1 MTTQVTTPMH
11 QHPTRHPSQTTAQP
25 MMADVWNDFPQG
37 HGTLVDA
44 VQQRLHQHAPLVPVY
59 VADASASE
67 PRMRPRPCVDPLAW
81 SLLKNAIQLAL
92 VGSVVMFALYGGRA
106 PLMALGYVGTGL
118 LLMGALVIADRLRF
132 ADRDPDFAIIEFL
145 APDPVPVVVHEM
157 RPAPL
162 APLVEQMQV
171 VMPETV
177 AVT

>member
-1 MTTQVTTPMH
+1 
-11 QHPTRHPSQTTAQP
+11 
-25 MMADVWNDFPQG
+25 MADVWGEFPSG

-44 VQQRLHQHAPLVPVY
+44 VQQRVQQHAPLVPVH
-59 VADASASE
+59 VPDAASAE
-67 PRMRPRPCVDPLAW
+67 PRMRPLPYADPLAW
-81 SLLKNAIQLAL
+81 SLLKHAIQLAL
-92 VGSVVMFALYGGRA
+92 VASVVIFAIYGDQA

-118 LLMGALVIADRLRF
+118 LLMGTLVIADRLRY
-132 ADRDPDFAIIEFL
+132 ADRDPSFAIIEFL
-145 APDPVPVVVHEM
+145 APEPVPVIVREM